1 MRARYLLFASI
12 SLGLLA
18 GNDRARAQDEP
29 KTSHELP
36 PVVVTGT
43 KQGVKRGRDENAT
56 RVIRR
61 PPVAQVY
68 PTTPIAG
75 SGIDP
80 DKVPASLNTINAN
93 QIAETNSLNISES
106 LVRYV

>member
-18 GNDRARAQDEP
+18 GNDRARAQDAP

-43 KQGVKRGRDENAT
+43 KQGVKRGRDETAT

-61 PPVAQVY
+61 PPVAHPVSVIIFL
-68 PTTPIAG
+68 P
-75 SGIDP
+75 S
-80 DKVPASLNTINAN
+80 SR
-93 QIAETNSLNISES
+93 ERE
-106 LVRYV
+106 